1 MLIENKLGGHVIFT
15 LVSVMAKS
23 GPLKKIDCL
32 NIVLP
37 YVESHSELLSRLELR
52 VGILLGKRFLIE
64 LGTVCGKCLILCI
77 SNSAFL
83 TIIPW
88 MVRIPYSL
96 KLSFV

>member
-52 VGILLGKRFLIE
+52 VGILLDGR
-64 LGTVCGKCLILCI
+64 CASRI
-77 SNSAFL
+77 SSKFSPAPENA
-83 TIIPW
+83 
-88 MVRIPYSL
+88 
-96 KLSFV
+96 